1 MNELSLLFLK
11 INIYFAPFF
20 GEDFLLADLGFEAFF
35 AAVGFFV
42 AVDLGFFGVVAFFVL
57 GFAAFLVAV
66 FLTPAGLVVPVFFA
80 FVCFGLVVFVPV
92 ADFGLALVF
101 GFDVLAIR
109 TFFGFAAVVV
119 DDDEVVAA
127 GVVVVDDVV
136 AALFVFAAVATFFAG
151 FDPADFERARFFV
164 PDADVDDE
172 EEVFFVFVDF
182 FFVGFALSF
191 NLNEPLAPFPLVCFN
206 DFDLIPF
213 FKANFKR

>member
-1 MNELSLLFLK
+1 
-11 INIYFAPFF
+11 
-20 GEDFLLADLGFEAFF
+20 LLADFGFETFF
-35 AAVGFFV
+35 AAVGFLV

-57 GFAAFLVAV
+57 GFAAFLLAV
-66 FLTPAGLVVPVFFA
+66 FLTPVGLAALVFFA
-80 FVCFGLVVFVPV
+80 FVCFGFVVFVPV
-92 ADFGLALVF
+92 ADLGLALVF
-101 GFDVLAIR
+101 GLDVLAIR
-109 TFFGFAAVVV
+109 TFFGFAAVVADVVV

-127 GVVVVDDVV
+127 VVDDGV

-164 PDADVDDE
+164 PAADVD

-182 FFVGFALSF
+182 FFVGLTLSF
-191 NLNEPLAPFPLVCFN
+191 NLNEPLAPLPLVCLN

>member
-1 MNELSLLFLK
+1 
-11 INIYFAPFF
+11 
-20 GEDFLLADLGFEAFF
+20 LLADFGFEAFF
-35 AAVGFFV
+35 AAAGFLV

-66 FLTPAGLVVPVFFA
+66 FLTPAGLAALVFFA
-80 FVCFGLVVFVPV
+80 FVGFAFVVFVPV

-109 TFFGFAAVVV
+109 TFFGFAAAVVVV
-119 DDDEVVAA
+119 DDDEVVA
-127 GVVVVDDVV
+127 GVVDDVV
-136 AALFVFAAVATFFAG
+136 AALLVFAAVATFFAG

-164 PDADVDDE
+164 PAADVDE

-182 FFVGFALSF
+182 FLIGLALSF
-191 NLNEPLAPFPLVCFN
+191 NLNEPLAPLPFVCFN
-206 DFDLIPF
+206 ALDLIPF